1 MGRST
6 PQSQNKRKREQLK
19 QDRRRAKEEKRAARK
34 AAKQSDGTVVPED
47 AQATP
52 GE

>member
-19 QDRRRAKEEKRAARK
+19 QEKRRAKEEKRAARK
-34 AAKQSDGTVVPED
+34 AAKQIESSDLPV
-47 AQATP
+47 A
-52 GE
+52 